1 MENLADRPAR
11 IALKQAIGGF
21 DEACTEFIRVPGR
34 SDKPSATTRG
44 ICAAY
49 DVFELGDVPLAAQL
63 MGSNV
68 QLLAAAA
75 ERLVHVKGAPRI
87 DLNCG
92 CPANVVTGGGAGSSL
107 LRDPQ
112 QMHAVVASLVAAV
125 GASAAVSVKMRSGFT
140 DTSLFR
146 ENLLA
151 VQEAGAHFVTVHPRT
166 KSQSYNGRAD
176 WALIAEAKQL
186 LSIPVIGNGDVVSVG
201 SALAMLQQT
210 GCDGLMVGRGALQD
224 PLLFHRLK
232 QHFKAA
238 AAADK
243 TASLQQQRPGVSQ
256 PLPFIAPRES
266 ERALGLSISSSSS
279 SSNSSSSSSS
289 SSSEAHVVEDFLRR
303 YAAYGFDGKADAADS
318 VSRSGRIGRLKKVMK
333 YVFSTQGE
341 LRAACSELLRLQP
354 GEVSPELL
362 LERIIQQVHQHWQ
375 DGGVAEEVLVNHN
388 TLSTVLTGRSKAEQT
403 WQLVGAS
410 QAAGAGATAE
420 AG

>member
-1 MENLADRPAR
+1 MENLADKPAR

-49 DVFELGDVPLAAQL
+49 DAFELGDVPLAAQL

-92 CPANVVTGGGAGSSL
+92 CPANVVTGGGAGS
-107 LRDPQ
+107 
-112 QMHAVVASLVAAV
+112 SLVAAV

-201 SALAMLQQT
+201 SAFAMLQQT

-256 PLPFIAPRES
+256 PLPLQLLQQQQLTFIAPRES

-279 SSNSSSSSSS
+279 SSSSSNSSSSS

-403 WQLVGAS
+403 WQVVGAS